1 MANFKTHVA
10 VAAVAGAVAAAAA
23 TAAHLIDYTQ
33 IPWLVML
40 GVVGGMLPDIDADN
54 SRPVRLLFNLLGLI
68 AAAAVLQALKE
79 RTVSYQVLTLAVMA
93 YLGIRYGLFALFA
106 KLTDHRGV
114 FHSLLAGLFFVL
126 LATCISHYM
135 LHWKALYSWLNGV
148 FIGIGFIVH
157 LLLDECYSVNLANAR
172 MKKSFGTALKL
183 CSYTSIAATVLML
196 ACTVAAYWFAP
207 SAMPLIKAIK
217 ASGWGVSF

>member
-10 VAAVAGAVAAAAA
+10 VAAVASAGAAA
-23 TAAHLIDYTQ
+23 TATAAQLIDYTQ

-54 SRPVRLLFNLLGLI
+54 SRPVRLLFNVLGLI

-79 RTVSYQVLTLAVMA
+79 RIVSYQVLTLAGMA
-93 YLGIRYGLFALFA
+93 YLGVRFGLFALFA

-126 LATCISHYM
+126 LATCISHYL

-148 FIGIGFIVH
+148 FVGIGFIVH
-157 LLLDECYSVNLANAR
+157 LVLDECYSVNLANAR
-172 MKKSFGTALKL
+172 MKKSFGTAFKL
-183 CSYTSIAATVLML
+183 CSYTSLTATLLML
-196 ACTVAAYWFAP
+196 ACTVAAYWWAP
-207 SAMPLIKAIK
+207 SAMPLVKAVK
-217 ASGWGVSF
+217 AGGWAGYF